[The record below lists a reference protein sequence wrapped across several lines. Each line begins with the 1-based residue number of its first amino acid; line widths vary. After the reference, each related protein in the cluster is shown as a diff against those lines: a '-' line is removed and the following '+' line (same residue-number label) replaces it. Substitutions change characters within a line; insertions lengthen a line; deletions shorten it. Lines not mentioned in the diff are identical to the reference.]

1 MYHQDNANKPYWENG
16 NNSNK
21 SLRQILDD
29 MEKEEVRM
37 RNGYPVHCPPLR
49 TGSGVRF
56 GW

>member
-1 MYHQDNANKPYWENG
+1 MYQQDNTNKPNWENG

-37 RNGYPVHCPPLR
+37 RNGYPVHCSPLR